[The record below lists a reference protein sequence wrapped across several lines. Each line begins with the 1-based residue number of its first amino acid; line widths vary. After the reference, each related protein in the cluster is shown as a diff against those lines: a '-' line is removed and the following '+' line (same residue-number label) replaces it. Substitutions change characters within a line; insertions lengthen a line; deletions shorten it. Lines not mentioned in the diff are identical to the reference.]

1 MQLAYDD
8 GENRVW
14 MLQDGQERFT
24 YIALNEDGVR
34 EGHLTETIGWLSR
47 TRYKPSPRQTVE
59 EVLPSTEISI
69 RYDNLA
75 HALRQLGPYLVTA
88 PACVRETGSIVLRMP
103 ACTWARTIE
112 RGRVAQIGSSC
123 F

>member
-1 MQLAYDD
+1 VQLAYDD

-14 MLQDGQERFT
+14 MLTDGQERFT

-34 EGHLTETIGWLSR
+34 DGHLAETIGWLSR
-47 TRYKPSPRQTVE
+47 TRYKPTPKQAIE
-59 EVLPSTEISI
+59 EVMATTEIAV
-69 RYDNLA
+69 RFDNLA
-75 HALRQLGPYLVTA
+75 HALRQLGTYLVTA
-88 PACVRETGSIVLRMP
+88 PECVRETGSIVLKMP